1 MTGLPAVVRL
11 DGGDTSLILRATG
24 CGPVELAYLGARLP
38 TGDRLEGAAVLAAP
52 IRRESAPD
60 SHAGLSLLPVN
71 GFGFLGEP
79 ALAAHRGGDGAIG
92 FDRCQLIPLGENGAL
107 VEHEDTRLGMRVRSE
122 LRMDGDTGVIE
133 AHSVLTNLGAGPL
146 AVDWLAAIALP
157 APDWARRLLVFDGRW
172 AKEHNPHHIALD
184 TGVWSRTNRGGR
196 TGFAGS
202 TLILCGPATTDLA
215 GPALAIHLGWSG
227 SHRVLAETRPEGDRQ
242 VQVGAY
248 LAPGEIELAPGQ
260 SFASPQAYLALSQ
273 RGFAG
278 LSERF
283 HPFVKNRIIAPLG
296 PRKVHF
302 NTWEAVYFDF
312 DEARLMALATQ
323 AAALGV
329 ERFVIDDGW
338 FTGRRNDQAGLGDWR
353 IDVDRFP
360 GGLAPVCE
368 HVRSLGM
375 DVGLWVEP
383 EMASPQSDL
392 ARDHPD
398 WILASPGA
406 PAPTMRRQW
415 VLDLANPAVGDYLF
429 GAIDAVLRAA
439 PIAYLKW
446 DFNRDLFPA
455 PRQHART
462 RAFYDLLARIRAR
475 HPTVE
480 IESCASGGARADLG
494 VLRHATRIWPS
505 DQTDALERV
514 RIQRWAGLVFPLAV
528 LGAHVGPSPNPITGR
543 SLAMDFRAK
552 LAMFGHFGV
561 EADPG
566 RLDAHERE
574 SLSQHI
580 ALYKEHRAFLHDGQF
595 SAWTTPD
602 GVTCLCVTGWD
613 QARMLALLIQ
623 TDMAPGAEP
632 QPVTLPTLSRQ
643 RMYRVRALDPL
654 PHAARRLA
662 DPQAWRE
669 GAEMSG
675 TALAQTGLRLPLID
689 PCVAWLVEAHALD

>member
-1 MTGLPAVVRL
+1 MTGAPVGVRL
-11 DGGDTSLILRATG
+11 DGGDTSLILRA
-24 CGPVELAYLGARLP
+24 CGRGSVELAYLGPRLP
-38 TGDRLEGAAVLAAP
+38 TGDTLNGAAVLTAP
-52 IRRESAPD
+52 IDRESAPD
-60 SHAGLSLLPVN
+60 VPAGLSLLPVN

-92 FDRCQLIPLGENGAL
+92 FDRCALTSMGENAAVL
-107 VEHEDTRLGMRVRSE
+107 EHEDTRLGLRVRSE
-122 LRMDGDTGVIE
+122 WRIDADTGVIE
-133 AHSVLTNLGAGPL
+133 TRSELTNVGPGPL

-172 AKEHNPHHIALD
+172 AKEQRPHHISLD

-202 TLILCGPATTDLA
+202 TLILCSSATTDLA

-227 SHRVLAETRPEGDRQ
+227 SHRLLAETRPEGDRQ
-242 VQVGAY
+242 VQLGAY
-248 LAPGEIELAPGQ
+248 VAPGEIELAPGQ
-260 SFASPQAYLALSQ
+260 SFASPPAYLALSQ
-273 RGFAG
+273 DGVSG

-283 HPFVKNRIIAPLG
+283 HPFVKSRILAPIG

-323 AAALGV
+323 AAALGA

-338 FTGRRNDQAGLGDWR
+338 FSGRRNDQAALGDWR
-353 IDVDRFP
+353 VDVERFP
-360 GGLAPVCE
+360 RGLAPVCE

-375 DVGLWVEP
+375 DLGLWVEP
-383 EMASPQSDL
+383 EMVSPQSDL
-392 ARDHPD
+392 ARAHPD

-415 VLDLANPAVGDYLF
+415 VLDLTQPAVGDCLF
-429 GAIDAVLRAA
+429 NAIDAVLRAA

-462 RAFYDLLARIRAR
+462 CAFYDLLARIRAR
-475 HPTVE
+475 HPAVE

-514 RIQRWAGLVFPLAV
+514 RIQRWSGLVFPLAV

-543 SLAMDFRAK
+543 RLAMDFRAK

-574 SLSQHI
+574 SLSRHI
-580 ALYKEHRAFLHDGQF
+580 ALYKEHRAFLHDGKF

-613 QARMLALLIQ
+613 QARMLALLLQ
-623 TDMAPGAEP
+623 TDMATGAEP
-632 QPVTLPTLSRQ
+632 QPVMLPTLSRD
-643 RMYRVRALDPL
+643 RMYHVRALDPL
-654 PHAARRLA
+654 PPAARRLA
-662 DPQAWRE
+662 DPQAWRL

-675 TALAQTGLRLPLID
+675 AALAQTGLRLPLID
-689 PCVAWLVEAHALD
+689 PCVAWLVEARARD